1 MKILLDSLLVL
12 DAIARKGSFAAA
24 AEELDRVPSA
34 ITYTIQKLEQD
45 LGVTLF
51 DRSGH
56 RARLTDTGEALL
68 REGRS
73 LLRAAADLECRV
85 QRMATG
91 WESELRIALDDLIPV
106 EKLFPLLK
114 EFYQGAF
121 GTRIRISS
129 EVLGGCWDAL
139 LTGRA
144 DLTIAAPGEA
154 PPEGSI
160 AVEPMGQFDFVFVV
174 APDHPLAA
182 APEPLSAADIA
193 MHRAVPA
200 ADTSRTLLPRSSGLL
215 DGQDTLTVPN
225 MRAKLA
231 AHIAGLGV
239 GFLPLKWAEPHL
251 KAGRLVSKK
260 VEGNK
265 SSAGVFL
272 AWHPRQAG
280 KALQWFIARL
290 REPAMRDYLFGEG
303 PYPARER

>member
-24 AEELDRVPSA
+24 AEELERVPSA

-56 RARLTDTGEALL
+56 RARLTETGETLL

-85 QRMATG
+85 QRVATG
-91 WESELRIALDDLIPV
+91 WESELRIALDDLVPV

-114 EFYQGAF
+114 EFYREAF

-144 DLTIAAPGEA
+144 DLGIAAPGEA

-160 AVEPMGQFDFVFVV
+160 AVEPMGQFDFVFAV

-182 APEPLSAADIA
+182 APEPLSAADIVA
-193 MHRAVPA
+193 HRAVPA
-200 ADTSRTLLPRSSGLL
+200 ADTSRALPPRSSGLI
-215 DGQDTLTVPN
+215 DGQDTLTVPG

-231 AHIAGLGV
+231 AHIAGLGA

-265 SSAGVFL
+265 TSARVYL

-280 KALQWFIARL
+280 KALKWFLGRL